1 MAQQIINIGSA
12 PNDGTGDVL
21 RSAFDKINDNF
32 SELYAKGAAGSNL
45 DLNNNDISISQTST
59 VGGISL
65 DPAGP
70 NSLSGTV
77 TIDDDV
83 LRIAESRTVT
93 SAVGS
98 SGDQMGMVAW
108 DADYIYVCTADYD
121 GSTAIWRRSAL
132 NSW

>member
-12 PNDGTGDVL
+12 PNDGTGDPL
-21 RSAFDKINDNF
+21 RVSFQKANSNF

-45 DLNNNDISISQTST
+45 DLSNNDITIAEESG
-59 VGGISL
+59 VGGITL

-70 NSLSGTV
+70 NSLSGIV
-77 TIDDDV
+77 TIDDDT
-83 LRIAESRTVT
+83 LKIAESRTIA

-98 SGDQMGMVAW
+98 SGDQMGMIAW

-121 GSTAIWRRSAL
+121 GSSVIWRRSSL
-132 NSW
+132 SSW